1 MKLKGI
7 LFATAASLLG
17 ASPVFGQ
24 VATGADAADIDNKIQ
39 ALQDELEKLR
49 AAQDQIRSLQQE
61 LDAMKA
67 SEAAAKDAAARDAAA
82 RENAARDAAELD
94 ARKEAERAAPILL
107 AQNVPTGPAATAQ
120 TVPLTNFFT
129 YKGVTITLG
138 GFFAFETVYRSRSE
152 LGDIGS
158 SFGAIPLP
166 NSPFNHLQEFR
177 ATARQSRVAFLA
189 QGNPDPTTHLAMYG
203 EFDFLAG
210 PGSANS
216 NESNSYSPRI
226 RHLYGTADWDDLGIH
241 ILAGQ
246 NWSLLTLNAVG
257 ENPRTEL
264 PSPAIDA
271 QYTVG
276 FLWTRQPQLRIVKD
290 FNKQLYIGI
299 SIENPQTT
307 VNTGLQ
313 GAAIVTANHVTFNG
327 PPMAGLFSPNT
338 VLSTNHLPDLV
349 GKIAFD
355 PDPAH
360 RFHFELM
367 GLWRDFYD
375 RANFTNHDVSAAS
388 VGVGTFIKLIPG
400 VFDIQ
405 ATALYGQG
413 IGRYETSGLSDAT
426 LRPDG
431 VLAPLTQHTE
441 LLGLTWHATPLWDFY
456 VFGGESV
463 DLKKLYTFNNAPAG
477 YGNPAAVN
485 IGCLSEIATGA
496 CTANS
501 QSIQQINV
509 GTWDNVY
516 SGTYGQLRLG
526 LQYSYTKRKTFAGV
540 GGAPAPD
547 ENMFFTSFRYY
558 PF

>member
-1 MKLKGI
+1 MRLKGI
-7 LFATAASLLG
+7 LLATVASLL
-17 ASPVFGQ
+17 AAAPAFGQ
-24 VATGADAADIDNKIQ
+24 AATAPNAGDIEGKIQ
-39 ALQDELEKLR
+39 ALQNELEKLK
-49 AAQDQIRSLQQE
+49 AAQDQIRGLQQE

-67 SEAAAKDAAARDAAA
+67 SEAAAKDAAD
-82 RENAARDAAELD
+82 RERAARDAAEQD

-107 AQNVPTGPAATAQ
+107 AQNVPPLPPAQAAT
-120 TVPLTNFFT
+120 TIPLVNFIT

-138 GFFAFETVYRSRSE
+138 GYFAFETVYRSRSE

-158 SFGAIPLP
+158 SFGGIPLP

-189 QGNPDPTTHLAMYG
+189 QGSPDPTTHLAMYG

-264 PSPAIDA
+264 APPAIDA

-313 GAAIVTANHVTFNG
+313 GAAIVSANHVTFNG
-327 PPMAGLFSPNT
+327 APMAGLFSPNT
-338 VLSTNHLPDLV
+338 VLSTNHIPDLI
-349 GKIAFD
+349 GKVAFD

-360 RFHFELM
+360 RFHFEVM
-367 GLWRDFYD
+367 GMWRDFYD
-375 RANFTNHDVSAAS
+375 RANFTNHDVSGAS

-400 VFDIQ
+400 TLDVQ
-405 ATALYGQG
+405 ATAMYGQG

-431 VLAPLTQHTE
+431 VLAPLTQHAE
-441 LLGLTWHATPLWDFY
+441 LLGITWHATPLWDFY

-463 DLKKLYTFNNAPAG
+463 DLKKIYTFGGAPSG

-485 IGCLSEIATGA
+485 SGCVSETATGA
-496 CTANS
+496 CTANN